1 MRIQEHK
8 RQEAIGFM
16 LAHIAP
22 AGDVELSGHLVQD
35 AGPDASL
42 YLPASHTVHVPPL
55 LPVYPALHAQL
66 LAA

>member
-1 MRIQEHK
+1 
-8 RQEAIGFM
+8 M
-16 LAHIAP
+16 LAHVAP

-66 LAA
+66 VAA